1 MTFTNYDE
9 EDDFDEENDFD
20 EADNYDEEG
29 EFNEKIE
36 DEFLEDE
43 DEPDTVLSHAFRAAK
58 AIEIE
63 DEEDEEEDKAD
74 NVEQDDFDEDDEGD
88 GANEQVLIK
97 PVDELPDEDDDEEGE
112 DEEDEDEEDL
122 EDELPPLEL
131 PPSKPEVQHFRP
143 REQSNSAYAD
153 AVTAYYEQKN
163 YQRAIEKFDEAIA
176 YEAQRVTNNATDPNE
191 IVAKSKYWQA
201 EAYVKLQDFS
211 QAIGTFEDLV
221 KTCKGHYLALAAQR
235 RADQLNTGNA

>member
-9 EDDFDEENDFD
+9 EDEFDEENDFD
-20 EADNYDEEG
+20 EVDNYDEEG
-29 EFNEKIE
+29 DFNEETE

-63 DEEDEEEDKAD
+63 DEEEDKEDNIEEEDFD
-74 NVEQDDFDEDDEGD
+74 EHDEDDS
-88 GANEQVLIK
+88 ANEQALIK
-97 PVDELPDEDDDEEGE
+97 PVDELPDEDDNEEDE

-131 PPSKPEVQHFRP
+131 PPFKPEVQHFRP
-143 REQSNSAYAD
+143 QEQSNSAYAD

-176 YEAQRVTNNATDPNE
+176 YEAQRVKNNATDPNE

-201 EAYVKLQDFS
+201 EAYVKLQDLS

-221 KTCKGHYLALAAQR
+221 KTCQGHYLVLAAQR